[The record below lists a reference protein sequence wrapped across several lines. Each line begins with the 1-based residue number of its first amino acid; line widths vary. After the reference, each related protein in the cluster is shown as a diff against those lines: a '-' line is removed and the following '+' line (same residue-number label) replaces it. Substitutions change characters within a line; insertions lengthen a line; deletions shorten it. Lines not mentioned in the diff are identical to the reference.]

1 MEGKHIYEESA
12 WLMQRQTKA
21 GKFFLKRQ
29 ANLKILNTLY
39 SRLYKINER
48 NTNTNVFP
56 WLQILTTKGSIK
68 IEQFDSIQLQIYII
82 CDRITWIYPSR
93 VGKIVSQTKGK
104 RYPENSSITSIFSY
118 LPDSMIPKILKELLT
133 FIISL

>member
-56 WLQILTTKGSIK
+56 
-68 IEQFDSIQLQIYII
+68 
-82 CDRITWIYPSR
+82 
-93 VGKIVSQTKGK
+93 
-104 RYPENSSITSIFSY
+104 
-118 LPDSMIPKILKELLT
+118 
-133 FIISL
+133 